1 MHDIGGSNS
10 CKGALWEPLLPS
22 VRPHPSEFF
31 PVAILCDKDIANGTS
46 DTVGGC
52 QNFSLKCIVHNNPIM
67 DQRYLSMN
75 FEVWDGSVLSFPHSA
90 FVQWSSDPP
99 FSATLYF

>member
-1 MHDIGGSNS
+1 MILVDRTAVRELCENLY
-10 CKGALWEPLLPS
+10 CLLCDLI
-22 VRPHPSEFF
+22 HLNFF

-52 QNFSLKCIVHNNPIM
+52 QKFSLKCIVHNNPIM

-75 FEVWDGSVLSFPHSA
+75 FEV
-90 FVQWSSDPP
+90 
-99 FSATLYF
+99 